1 MARPSGSEFPAGV
14 VSFMQNTAKGTGEP
28 SAETS
33 TEPGI
38 ITIPVK
44 PTSSFGR
51 WKPTIYWHTPIF
63 MVLAAA
69 VLLAGLSVLV
79 RKLARKFEKEGW
91 SEAARRQAYASEPS
105 GSGAAPGENESTGA
119 GDEGS

>member
-1 MARPSGSEFPAGV
+1 
-14 VSFMQNTAKGTGEP
+14 MQNTVKSKGEP
-28 SAETS
+28 VAETA
-33 TEPGI
+33 TESGI

-51 WKPTIYWHTPIF
+51 WKPTIYWHTPIL

-69 VLLAGLSVLV
+69 VLLAGLSVFI

-91 SEAARRQAYASEPS
+91 SEAVREQAYAAESPASGGSPAEKEPS
-105 GSGAAPGENESTGA
+105 GTGE
-119 GDEGS
+119 EGS

>member
-1 MARPSGSEFPAGV
+1 
-14 VSFMQNTAKGTGEP
+14 MQNTVKSTGEP
-28 SAETS
+28 SVETSAET
-33 TEPGI
+33 EV

-79 RKLARKFEKEGW
+79 RRLARKFEKEGW
-91 SEAARRQAYASEPS
+91 SETVRQQAYARDSS
-105 GSGAAPGENESTGA
+105 DGGAAAAEKELSDS
-119 GDEGS
+119 GDEGN

>member
-1 MARPSGSEFPAGV
+1 
-14 VSFMQNTAKGTGEP
+14 MQNTVKSKGEP
-28 SAETS
+28 VAETA
-33 TEPGI
+33 TESGI

-51 WKPTIYWHTPIF
+51 WKPTIYLHTPIL

-69 VLLAGLSVLV
+69 VLLAGLSVFI

-91 SEAARRQAYASEPS
+91 SEAVREQAYAAESPGSGGSPEEKEPS
-105 GSGAAPGENESTGA
+105 GTGE
-119 GDEGS
+119 EGS